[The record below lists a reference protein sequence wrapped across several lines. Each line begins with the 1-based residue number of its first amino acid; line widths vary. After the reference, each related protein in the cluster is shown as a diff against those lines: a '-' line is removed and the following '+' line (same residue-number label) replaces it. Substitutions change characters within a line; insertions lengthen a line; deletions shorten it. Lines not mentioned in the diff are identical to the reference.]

1 MAERIIAES
10 KAEPSARR
18 ECPLCHRVYAKLT
31 DHLHKKH
38 NLTDWVE
45 RQPHM
50 QEALKKVPDL
60 HVQSE

>member
-1 MAERIIAES
+1 MAESMAEP
-10 KAEPSARR
+10 KAEPSAKRARR

-45 RQPHM
+45 RQPH
-50 QEALKKVPDL
+50 ALKKVPDL
-60 HVQSE
+60 RVQSE